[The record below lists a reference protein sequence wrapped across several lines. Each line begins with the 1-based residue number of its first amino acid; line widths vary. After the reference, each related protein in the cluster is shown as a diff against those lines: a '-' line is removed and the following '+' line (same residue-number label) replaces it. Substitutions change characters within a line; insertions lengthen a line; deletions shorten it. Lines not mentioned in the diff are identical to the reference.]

1 MSILASCA
9 TVVSPSG
16 GPKDVQPPQ
25 VVESAP
31 ENFSINFASKKIEIT
46 FDEFVKLQKIG
57 VNLIISPPLEE
68 RPTFMVKGKSLI
80 IKLEEELLPSTTYNF
95 NLGNSIVDITEN
107 NAIPNFQYV
116 FSTGT
121 YIDSLQVSGK
131 VEDEFE
137 RKPEDKVIVILY
149 KCDELENC
157 DSLPYNSKPRY
168 FTRTD
173 ATGTFTIKTIKHGRY
188 KMTAL
193 VDKNQNFV
201 FDLPNERVG
210 FISELIDPAPAYRSL
225 TTFGKGRDSIRYEM
239 RMFSEKKELK
249 IIRARGDKPGRID
262 FVFNLPVRE
271 LKVQPL
277 NFSSKKAWEVVTISA
292 NGDSATYWNNYGVD
306 SLELWITDSYYDF
319 DDTVEVACN
328 NKTDEMPLTF
338 SSNLAG
344 YYSFDYY
351 KNLELTASQP
361 IVQHN
366 FDKIF
371 LLQKMDSVNY
381 DTLTPEII
389 FEDPEL
395 LKIEIRYNW
404 QQQVNYK
411 LIIDKKAFR
420 DIYRNTNDS
429 ILLEFKT
436 RAETYYGNAK
446 LDLVFPSVKHQY
458 IIQLLNAN
466 KGVVS
471 ETIVTPKDKMREGLK
486 KLKYD
491 YLNPGK
497 YSIRVIYDS
506 NNDGMW
512 TSGDLINGIQP
523 ENVTY
528 YPDPITIRS
537 NWDVVLEWDLKE

>member
-131 VEDEFE
+131 VEDAFE

-173 ATGTFTIKTIKHGRY
+173 ATGTFTIKNIKHGRY